1 MAKSTSVRPMTC
13 IAGIVT
19 NTKIA
24 YMGADSAAGDSQLSV
39 LMADPKVQAFGNV
52 LVGYAGSIA
61 AGRAMF
67 QLIEERQEAEV
78 ARFVEKTSA
87 GRDFKDVSFMVI
99 EAGQIY
105 EIEQGS
111 SIRYLQKY
119 AAIGSG
125 AQVALGALY
134 IDHKTINSVV
144 NAIDAAATFS
154 PNVRQPAVVIS
165 CPSI

>member
-1 MAKSTSVRPMTC
+1 MTC
-13 IAGIVT
+13 IAGIIT

-52 LVGYAGSIA
+52 LVGYAGSIS
-61 AGRAMF
+61 AGRLMF
-67 QLIEERQEAEV
+67 AEIENRQDALV
-78 ARFVEKTSA
+78 AQFVEKRSTA
-87 GRDFKDVSFMVI
+87 KEFKDVAFMVI

-111 SIRYLQKY
+111 CIRYLAKY

-134 IDHKTINSVV
+134 VDHASINSVAQ
-144 NAIDAAATFS
+144 AIDAAATFS